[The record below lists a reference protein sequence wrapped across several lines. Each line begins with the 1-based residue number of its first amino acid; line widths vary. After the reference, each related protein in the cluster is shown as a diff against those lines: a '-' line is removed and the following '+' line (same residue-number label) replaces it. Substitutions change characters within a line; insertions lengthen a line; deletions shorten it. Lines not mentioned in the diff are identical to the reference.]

1 MQKDLDTQDIFCKL
15 APINNKIKS
24 MVKLIDSQ
32 NNKMSVGINTLKY
45 KGSKY
50 VTYDKVSK
58 EKDVNLDV
66 YVKALGKKYFLVNK

>member
-1 MQKDLDTQDIFCKL
+1 
-15 APINNKIKS
+15 
-24 MVKLIDSQ
+24 
-32 NNKMSVGINTLKY
+32 MSVGINTLKY

-66 YVKALGKKYFLVNK
+66 YVKVLGKKYFLVNK

>member
-1 MQKDLDTQDIFCKL
+1 
-15 APINNKIKS
+15 
-24 MVKLIDSQ
+24 MVKLIDSN

-58 EKDVNLDV
+58 EKDVNLGV

>member
-1 MQKDLDTQDIFCKL
+1 
-15 APINNKIKS
+15 

-32 NNKMSVGINTLKY
+32 NNRMSVGINTLKY
-45 KGSKY
+45 KGTKY

-66 YVKALGKKYFLVNK
+66 YVKVRGIKYFLVNK